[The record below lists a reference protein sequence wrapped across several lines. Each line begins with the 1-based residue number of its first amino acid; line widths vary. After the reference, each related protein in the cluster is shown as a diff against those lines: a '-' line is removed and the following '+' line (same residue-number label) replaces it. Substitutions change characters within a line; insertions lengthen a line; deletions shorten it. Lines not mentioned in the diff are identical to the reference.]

1 MKELITVLWL
11 FTSYLLAA
19 AVAADNFPQS
29 YVNNRLEKARKQI
42 HIRLDLLKPGQ
53 LLVVEY
59 VDRPIFIYWRTSRDI
74 SDLKWSNTSLLA
86 DPFDENMGD
95 SIEAAYESS
104 VSEAWAR
111 LLLVTGPRVA
121 KLRFRSKREDV
132 LVIGGWGPQSGCVLH
147 FIPSKDRESNH
158 VVFHDSCVDADYD
171 SAGRAFK
178 RMLTNRA
185 LGLQARFNLDIPPH
199 HFLSDSELVIGIPP
213 TQDIPSIKI
222 NIADRYI
229 NKGPTEKLITAALFN
244 DIETARRA
252 IREGAITNYFVQ
264 GIGSPFDAAVLGS
277 SMELINFLVKN
288 GARPTPNSRRAA
300 ALINRQDVLKLITE
314 LEAKP

>member
-1 MKELITVLWL
+1 MKRLITVLWL
-11 FTSYLLAA
+11 FTIYLLAA
-19 AVAADNFPQS
+19 AVAADDFPQS
-29 YVNNRLEKARKQI
+29 HVNNRLENARKQI
-42 HIRLDLLKPGQ
+42 HIRLDLLKPGK

-59 VDRPIFIYWRTSRDI
+59 VDRPIYIYWRTSRDI
-74 SDLKWSNTSLLA
+74 SDLKRSNTSLLA

-111 LLLVTGPRVA
+111 LLLVTEPQVA
-121 KLRFRSKREDV
+121 KLRFRSTREDI

-147 FIPSKDRESNH
+147 FMPSKNWESNH

-171 SAGRAFK
+171 AAGRAFK

-185 LGLQARFNLDIPPH
+185 LGLQASFNLHIPPH
-199 HFLSDSELVIGIPP
+199 RFISDSELVIGIPP
-213 TQDIPSIKI
+213 TQDIPPIKI

-244 DIETARRA
+244 DIEAARRA
-252 IREGAITNYFVQ
+252 IREGAIANYHVE
-264 GIGSPFDAAVLGS
+264 GIGSPFDAAIIGS
-277 SMELINFLVKN
+277 SMELINLLVQS

-300 ALINRQDVLKLITE
+300 SLINRQDVLKLING
-314 LEAKP
+314 LEANP